1 MAELFGKREQL
12 RRRRLWLLAG
22 GLFVA
27 MFFLSVWLVGPAPPR
42 RIVMA
47 TGRPQGGYAFF
58 GKKYKEKL
66 DKMGLKVELV
76 HTAGTFE
83 NYELLLARKADVA
96 FVQGGSYPEANDTEG
111 ELRGLAALYLEPLWF
126 FHRAELPIK
135 SISDFKKRRIFIGT
149 PHSGTEAIGRRLLKV
164 HGIDDSNAHIEPM
177 DMAAAGSKLK
187 NGGLDVALI
196 VSPTQNPFLLDLL
209 TDNRFRLLSFERQA
223 AYCRHFPFLTPVTLS
238 EGVVDLERDIPD
250 RDVPL
255 VAPAA
260 LLICRQDLHPR
271 AIEQVLNAAQS
282 IHAPAGL
289 VDGRHRFPSLQEVD
303 VPVHEVAERYMRSGE
318 SFLSR
323 LLPYWGVWLA
333 YQVQVLILPVLVVW
347 IPFLRILPAVYSFRI
362 NRLLR
367 HHYVVLREVENAME
381 HTEDP
386 ARLREQLQILEH
398 LRVEMASISRK
409 VPGHLQRD
417 VYHWRFHVMMVR
429 NEALVR
435 LKKLEED
442 KAAAPATPAPLAPSP
457 ATGATASSPDAQ
469 GILPAAAP
477 ADLQSA
483 RPTA

>member
-1 MAELFGKREQL
+1 MAELFGQREKR
-12 RRRRLWLLAG
+12 RRRRLWILAG

-42 RIVMA
+42 RIVLA
-47 TGRPQGGYAFF
+47 TGLREGGYAFF
-58 GKKYKEKL
+58 GKKYKDKL

-76 HTAGTFE
+76 HTHGTFD
-83 NYELLLARKADVA
+83 NYDLLLSGKADVA
-96 FVQGGSYPEANDTEG
+96 FVQGGSYPEANDPDGT
-111 ELRGLAALYLEPLWF
+111 LRGLAAIYLEPVWF

-135 SISDFKKRRIFIGT
+135 SIADFKKRKVFIGT
-149 PHSGTEAIGRRLLKV
+149 PHSGTEGMGRRLLKA
-164 HGIDDSNAHIEPM
+164 HRIDDSNCDIKHM
-177 DMAAAGSKLK
+177 DMAAAGTELK
-187 NGGLDVALI
+187 QGNLDIALF
-196 VSPTQNPFLLDLL
+196 VSPTQNPFIIDMLADK
-209 TDNRFRLLSFERQA
+209 RVRLLSFDRQV
-223 AYCRHFPFLTPVTLS
+223 AYCRRFPFLTPVTLS

-255 VAPAA
+255 LAPAA
-260 LLICRQDLHPR
+260 LLICRQELHPR
-271 AIEQVLNAAQS
+271 AIEQVLNAAQA

-289 VDGRHRFPSLQEVD
+289 VDGDHRFPSLKEVD

-323 LLPYWGVWLA
+323 LLPYWGVWLL

-367 HHYVVLREVENAME
+367 HHYVALREVENAME

-386 ARLREQLQILEH
+386 VKVREQLQTLEH
-398 LRVEMASISRK
+398 LRIEMASVSRK

-435 LKKLEED
+435 LKKLDENESTPSVFSED
-442 KAAAPATPAPLAPSP
+442 S
-457 ATGATASSPDAQ
+457 
-469 GILPAAAP
+469 LP
-477 ADLQSA
+477 
-483 RPTA
+483 